1 MGTGNNKTDN
11 SVATLIGAL
20 ILLVLF
26 ILIHSCM
33 DHLENHVS
41 ESQLRAD
48 AAARAMQER
57 RKTPVPMTP
66 NPQIH
71 PTTLAIPVVGMRES
85 DINRTMHPK
94 VFRQTT
100 DSYVGTTHYVYYSD
114 ANAALNIPC
123 TVSLQCTNGV
133 VTKVNDYRDDPKPIL
148 HYKSGSKGSSGSK
161 EKDTIYGDAE
171 AFYYDHMDEFEDF
184 DEAEEYYNEL
194 YE

>member
-1 MGTGNNKTDN
+1 MGTKNNNTDN
-11 SVATLIGAL
+11 SVATLIGVL

-26 ILIHSCM
+26 ILIFSFM

-41 ESQLRAD
+41 ESQIRAD
-48 AAARAMQER
+48 AAARSIRER
-57 RKTPVPMTP
+57 RKTPIPETP
-66 NPQIH
+66 NPNIV
-71 PTTLAIPVVGMRES
+71 PSTLSIPCVGMREG

-123 TVSLQCTNGV
+123 TVALQCTNGV
-133 VTKVNDYRDDPKPIL
+133 VTEVNDYRDDPKPII
-148 HYKSGSKGSSGSK
+148 HYKSKGKGSSGSK
-161 EKDTIYGDAE
+161 EKDTYYGDAE
-171 AFYYDHMDEFEDF
+171 AFYYDHMDEFEDL

-194 YE
+194 FE